1 MKLIRHS
8 VAADTT
14 TLHKAGT
21 AQFGRPD
28 LVPVGTNQDNLLKAQ
43 GLVRVGV
50 PKSYTDAQRRI
61 EYPPRQQMVV
71 EPEPAVTKRPTTV
84 FKPKVK

>member
-1 MKLIRHS
+1 MKLIQHS

-21 AQFGRPD
+21 AQYGRPD

-43 GLVRVGV
+43 GLVRMGV
-50 PKSYTDAQRRI
+50 PKSYTDVNKRI
-61 EYPPRQQMVV
+61 EYPPRQQPMQ
-71 EPEPAVTKRPTTV
+71 PEPMVTKRPTTV
-84 FKPKVK
+84 FKPKGK